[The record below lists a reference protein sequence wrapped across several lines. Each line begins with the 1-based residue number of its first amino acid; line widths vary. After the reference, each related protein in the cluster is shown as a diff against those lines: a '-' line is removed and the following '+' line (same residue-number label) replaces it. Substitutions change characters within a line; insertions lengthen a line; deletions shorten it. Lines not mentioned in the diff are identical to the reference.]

1 MVIAHAAWDTALSKI
16 TYLYNNSVFCEMD
29 ALKGARFVQIPFSAS
44 TLSPRNAPAAL
55 DLAIASLHVRRGTVT
70 PVRASGV
77 SSFAPAAFKSHISN
91 LVCTLEANKLKYE
104 TDAFGM
110 ATSPASQATS
120 SDTTSRA
127 RSSYAILPGLMASL
141 IAWFS

>member
-77 SSFAPAAFKSHISN
+77 SSFAPATFKSHISN
-91 LVCTLEANKLKYE
+91 LKCTLEADKVEYE
-104 TDAFGM
+104 KSAFGVQ
-110 ATSPASQATS
+110 AQGSQGTQAPVST
-120 SDTTSRA
+120 DTTSSA
-127 RSSYAILPGLMASL
+127 RSSYAIL
-141 IAWFS
+141 